1 MIYSALYT
9 HTYISQNVLL
19 FFIILKESFLTIL
32 EQGKEEQLLSVQT
45 LLGISESDD
54 DKVEK
59 EKLKSKSLKK
69 TKHGCRQ

>member
-1 MIYSALYT
+1 MIYSALY
-9 HTYISQNVLL
+9 TYISQNVLL
-19 FFIILKESFLTIL
+19 FFIILKQSFLTIL